1 MQRLY
6 LQFYVTILIVLA
18 VFVGAAVLLWRL
30 ADDDNRTPQY
40 LDVAAELTGAL
51 LPDSTAPRLEQQR
64 AIEGLQRKLR
74 FDIAL
79 YEPDG
84 DMIAMAGK
92 PPPRFEPKR
101 ARTGWRRGPGGPNF
115 VLQLPDGRWLV
126 ARQVRERPNPIFW
139 IAAALGLVA
148 VAVAIASFPV
158 VRGLGRR
165 LERLK
170 AGVDRLGG
178 GDLGA
183 RVKVEGRDEVAA
195 LAASFNRSAE
205 RIEAL
210 VAAHRLLL
218 ANASHELRT
227 PLTRISVA
235 ASLLG
240 DAADPKTRESLK
252 RDVAELD
259 QLIEQILLASR
270 LEALP
275 TLEQREPI
283 DLLALAAEEASHYD
297 VEVDGEPAST
307 RFIEA
312 EIKPLQAQDDNE
324 RFFDHRREWARTDF
338 DNGGPAAPRVGGA
351 AGRGKRA
358 PTRRLLA
365 LFAAQ
370 GVRRPGRRQPVDGGD
385 PRAPGQQG
393 PGPVQR
399 PAERALDRRQL
410 PVHRDA
416 ARLRHARAEGEVHQG
431 HARLQASGSPSA

>member
-6 LQFYVTILIVLA
+6 LQFYVTILVVLA
-18 VFVGAAVLLWRL
+18 VFVGAAVLLWRV

-51 LPDSTAPRLEQQR
+51 LPDATAPQADQQR

-79 YEPDG
+79 YERDG

-92 PPPRFEPKR
+92 PPPRFDPNR

-148 VAVAIASFPV
+148 VAVAIGSFPV

-240 DAADPKTRESLK
+240 DAADPRTRESLK

-259 QLIEQILLASR
+259 ELIEQILLASR

-275 TLEQREPI
+275 ALEQREPV
-283 DLLALAAEEASHYD
+283 DLLALAAEESSHYD
-297 VEVDGEPAST
+297 VEVDGEPVTVSGDRTLLRRLVRNLVENAQRYGGGT
-307 RFIEA
+307 PIEVSV
-312 EIKPLQAQDDNE
+312 
-324 RFFDHRREWARTDF
+324 RREDGCAVLEVTD
-338 DNGGPAAPRVGGA
+338 
-351 AGRGKRA
+351 
-358 PTRRLLA
+358 
-365 LFAAQ
+365 
-370 GVRRPGRRQPVDGGD
+370 
-385 PRAPGQQG
+385 QG
-393 PGPVQR
+393 PGVPE
-399 PAERALDRRQL
+399 AERQRIFEPFYRLAGASESGRGSGLGLALVLDIARR
-410 PVHRDA
+410 HGGDA
-416 ARLRHARAEGEVHQG
+416 VCLAAEGG
-431 HARLQASGSPSA
+431 GSRFRVDLPAA

>member
-6 LQFYVTILIVLA
+6 LQFYVTILVVLA
-18 VFVGAAVLLWRL
+18 VFVGAAVLLWRV

-51 LPDSTAPRLEQQR
+51 LPDATAPQADQQR

-79 YEPDG
+79 YQADG

-92 PPPRFEPKR
+92 PPPRFDPGR

-170 AGVDRLGG
+170 AGVDRLGR

-235 ASLLG
+235 ASLMG
-240 DAADPKTRESLK
+240 DAADPRTRESLK

-259 QLIEQILLASR
+259 ELIEQILLASR

-275 TLEQREPI
+275 TLEQREPV

-297 VEVDGEPAST
+297 VEVDGEPVTVSGDRTLLRRLVRNLVENAQRYGGGTPIEVSVT
-307 RFIEA
+307 REDGRAVLEVTDRGPGVPEA
-312 EIKPLQAQDDNE
+312 ERQRIFEPFYRLAGASESGRGSGLGLALVLDIARRHGGDAVCLAAE
-324 RFFDHRREWARTDF
+324 GGGSRFRVDL
-338 DNGGPAAPRVGGA
+338 PAA
-351 AGRGKRA
+351 
-358 PTRRLLA
+358 
-365 LFAAQ
+365 
-370 GVRRPGRRQPVDGGD
+370 
-385 PRAPGQQG
+385 
-393 PGPVQR
+393 
-399 PAERALDRRQL
+399 
-410 PVHRDA
+410 
-416 ARLRHARAEGEVHQG
+416 
-431 HARLQASGSPSA
+431 

>member
-1 MQRLY
+1 VQRLY
-6 LQFYVTILIVLA
+6 LQFYATILVVLA
-18 VFVGAAVLLWRL
+18 VFVGAAVLLWRV

-51 LPDSTAPRLEQQR
+51 LPDAAAPRLEQQR

-139 IAAALGLVA
+139 IAAALG
-148 VAVAIASFPV
+148 AVAIAVAIGAFPV

-183 RVKVEGRDEVAA
+183 RVKVEGRDELAA

-259 QLIEQILLASR
+259 ELIEQILLASR

-275 TLEQREPI
+275 TLEQREPV

-297 VEVDGEPAST
+297 IEVEGEPVNVSGDRTLLRRLVRNLVENAQRYGGGTPIEVSVKREDRCAVLEVT
-307 RFIEA
+307 DRGPGVPEA
-312 EIKPLQAQDDNE
+312 ERQRIFEPFYRLAGASESGRGSGLGLALVLDIARRHGGDAVCLAAE
-324 RFFDHRREWARTDF
+324 GGGSRFRVDL
-338 DNGGPAAPRVGGA
+338 PAA
-351 AGRGKRA
+351 
-358 PTRRLLA
+358 
-365 LFAAQ
+365 
-370 GVRRPGRRQPVDGGD
+370 
-385 PRAPGQQG
+385 
-393 PGPVQR
+393 
-399 PAERALDRRQL
+399 
-410 PVHRDA
+410 
-416 ARLRHARAEGEVHQG
+416 
-431 HARLQASGSPSA
+431 